1 LMPSSTSHRL
11 LSVLGWLLLVPS
23 GLTALGA
30 LWLLASSL
38 GLGSDTRTVAGRVVG
53 HEASRLKLST
63 GQKSIV
69 EFSAHDGRTLRVAD
83 PLVRQ
88 GGAIHK
94 VGETVK
100 VRYPA
105 EDPVQAQ
112 IVGSVLVQGF
122 IGGVLLLFSA
132 LGVLAGWLLLWL
144 RPRSAAPAAA

>member
-1 LMPSSTSHRL
+1 MPSSTSHRL
-11 LSVLGWLLLVPS
+11 LSVFGWLLLVPS

-30 LWLLASSL
+30 LWLLTSSL

-88 GGAIHK
+88 GGAVHK
-94 VGETVK
+94 VGEAVK
-100 VRYPA
+100 VRYPVD
-105 EDPVQAQ
+105 DPVQAQ

-122 IGGVLLLFSA
+122 IGGILLLFSA

-144 RPRSAAPAAA
+144 RPRGAAPAAA

>member
-1 LMPSSTSHRL
+1 MPSSTSRRL

-30 LWLLASSL
+30 AWLLASSL

-53 HEASRLKLST
+53 HEASRLKLSM

-94 VGETVK
+94 VGEAVK

-105 EDPVQAQ
+105 QDPVQAQ

-144 RPRSAAPAAA
+144 RPRGAAPAAA